1 MSILGNR
8 VLRKEDP
15 KFLTTGGVYV
25 DDLPLPGA
33 LHVVYVRST
42 MASARITGIDVA
54 EASAS
59 PGVVRVFTGA
69 DVDLA
74 PMAPSM
80 GLLNQQMLRHY
91 LATDRVRFVGEPIAA
106 IVADTRTQAVDAADL
121 VFVDYEPEPVVVD
134 QEAAAAGTTVLF
146 ADAGT
151 NTSMELSFGRSDDL
165 FDDCEVVIRQRIV
178 NQRVAPCP
186 LEVRAAA
193 AQWGEDGRLTQWATT
208 QGAHAVRGDLARMLE
223 IPEERIRVI
232 APDVGGGFGAKIGSY
247 PEEILLP
254 WMAKQLGRPL
264 KWVETRSE
272 SMMNLGHGRGQVQ
285 HVELGGTNDGR
296 ITAYRLTVLQDSG
309 AYPSTGSVLP
319 FMTRTMLTGVYDI
332 PKAEFNSRSVVTNT
346 TPTVAY
352 RGAGRPEA
360 TAAIERTVDLFAA
373 EIGMDPAEVRR
384 RNLIAKDR
392 FPFTTPVGTTYDIG
406 DYEKALDL
414 VLEAAGYQELR
425 AEQSRR
431 RAADERLQLGIGL
444 AVYVEITA
452 GPGAPAEYG
461 AVEVRPDGRVVVRS
475 GSSSHGQ
482 GHHTAFSMLVA
493 DRLGVDLADI
503 EVIQG
508 DTDVVPRG
516 QGTMG
521 SRSLQAGGVAVARAA
536 DQVVEKAK
544 AIAADLL
551 EANPDDVV
559 LDPAEARFHV
569 AGTPAVGRTW
579 AEVASA
585 AAEGGADLL
594 GAEVD
599 FQGVGPTYP
608 FGAHLVVVEV
618 DRDTGKVRV
627 ERIVAVDDA
636 GRILNPLLADGQVH
650 GGLAQGVAQAL
661 LEEVRYDLDG
671 NPITSNLADYAMISA
686 AELPSFER
694 ISMETPTPN
703 NELGAKGIGESGTIG
718 STPAVHNAV
727 LDALAPYGVVH
738 LDMPCT
744 PEKVWRALEGR
755 SAPAPAFAPPGG
767 AGLGSVPTGDGAGEA
782 GDLTEIPAL

>member
-8 VLRKEDP
+8 VVRKEDP

-25 DDLPLPGA
+25 DDLPLDGA

-42 MASARITGIDVA
+42 MASARLLSVDA
-54 EASAS
+54 SEARTA
-59 PGVVRVFTGA
+59 PGVVAVFTGN
-69 DVDLA
+69 DVDLD
-74 PMAPSM
+74 PIAPSM
-80 GLLNQQMLRHY
+80 GLLNQKMIRHW
-91 LATDRVRFVGEPIAA
+91 LATDRVRFVGEPVAA
-106 IVADTRTQAVDAADL
+106 IVAEERYQAADAAEL

-134 QEAAAAGTTVLF
+134 PEEAAAGTTLLF
-146 ADAGT
+146 PEAGT
-151 NTSMELSFGRSDDL
+151 NTSMELAFGRSDDL
-165 FDDCEVVIRQRIV
+165 FDGCDVVVRQRIV

-186 LEVRAAA
+186 LEVRAGAVR
-193 AQWGEDGRLTQWATT
+193 WGEDGRLTQWATT
-208 QGAHAVRGDLARMLE
+208 QGAHAVRGDLSRMLKLAE
-223 IPEERIRVI
+223 DQIRVI
-232 APDVGGGFGAKIGSY
+232 TPDVGGGFGAKIGIY
-247 PEEILLP
+247 PEEILLA
-254 WMAKQLGRPL
+254 WLSKQVGRPL

-272 SMMNLGHGRGQVQ
+272 SMMNLGHGRGQTQ
-285 HVELGGTNDGR
+285 HVEIGGTKDGKV
-296 ITAYRLTVLQDSG
+296 TAYRLTVLQDSG

-319 FMTRTMLTGVYDI
+319 FMTRTMLTGVYDV

-360 TAAIERTVDLFAA
+360 TAAIERAFDLFAA
-373 EIGMDPAEVRR
+373 EIGCDPADLRR
-384 RNLIAKDR
+384 KNLIAKDQ

-406 DYEKALDL
+406 DYERALDL
-414 VLEAAGYQELR
+414 VLEAAGYDQLR
-425 AEQSRR
+425 AEQQRR
-431 RAADERLQLGIGL
+431 RDAGDRRQLGIGM

-452 GPGAPAEYG
+452 GPGAPSEFG

-493 DRLGVDLADI
+493 DRLGVALEDI
-503 EVIQG
+503 DVIQG

-521 SRSLQAGGVAVARAA
+521 SRSLQAGGAAVARAA
-536 DQVVEKAK
+536 EQVVEKART
-544 AIAADLL
+544 IAADLL
-551 EANPDDVV
+551 EANVDDVV
-559 LDPAEARFHV
+559 LDTADGRFHV
-569 AGTPAVGRTW
+569 AGTPAVGKSW
-579 AEVASA
+579 PEVVA
-585 AAEGGADLL
+585 AAGADLL

-599 FQGVGPTYP
+599 YQGAGPTYP

-618 DRDTGKVRV
+618 DRDTGKVTV
-627 ERIVAVDDA
+627 ERVVAVDDA

-661 LEEVRYDLDG
+661 MEEVRYDPEG
-671 NPITSNLADYAMISA
+671 NPITSNLADYAFISA

-694 ISMETPTPN
+694 IMMETPTPN

-727 LDALAPYGVVH
+727 LDALAPFGVKH

-744 PEKVWRALEGR
+744 PEKVWRAINGLSE
-755 SAPAPAFAPPGG
+755 PAPAFAPPGG
-767 AGLGSVPTGDGAGEA
+767 AGLGSVPNATGDE
-782 GDLTEIPAL
+782 EIPAL

>member
-42 MASARITGIDVA
+42 MASARITGVDVE
-54 EASAS
+54 EARQA
-59 PGVVRVFTGA
+59 PGVVAVFTGQ

-74 PMAPSM
+74 PIAPSM
-80 GLLNQQMLRHY
+80 GLLNQQMLRDW
-91 LATDRVRFVGEPIAA
+91 LAKDRVRFVGEPVAA
-106 IVADTRTQAVDAADL
+106 IVAEERYQAADAAEL

-134 QEAAAAGTTVLF
+134 QEASAAGTALLF
-146 ADAGT
+146 PEVGN
-151 NTSMELSFGRSDDL
+151 NTSMELNFGRSEDL
-165 FDDCEVVIRQRIV
+165 FDGCEVVIRQRIV

-193 AQWGEDGRLTQWATT
+193 VQWGEDGRLTQWATT
-208 QGAHAVRGDLARMLE
+208 QGAHAVRGDLARMLQ
-223 IPEERIRVI
+223 IPEDRIRVI
-232 APDVGGGFGAKIGSY
+232 TPDVGGGFGAKIGIY
-247 PEEILLP
+247 PEEILLA
-254 WMAKQLGRPL
+254 WLSKQVGRPL

-285 HVELGGTNDGR
+285 HVELGGTRDGR

-360 TAAIERTVDLFAA
+360 TAAIERMVDLFAA
-373 EIGMDPAEVRR
+373 EIGLDPAEVRR

-406 DYEKALDL
+406 DYERALDL
-414 VLEAAGYQELR
+414 ALEAAGYDELR
-425 AEQSRR
+425 AEQRR
-431 RAADERLQLGIGL
+431 RREAEERLQLGIGI

-493 DRLGVDLADI
+493 DRLGVELDDV
-503 EVIQG
+503 EVVQG

-544 AIAADLL
+544 AVAADLL

-559 LDPAEARFHV
+559 LDTAEARFHV
-569 AGTPAVGRTW
+569 AGTPAVAKTW
-579 AEVASA
+579 AEVAA
-585 AAEGGADLL
+585 AAEGGLL

-599 FQGVGPTYP
+599 YQGVGPTYP

-661 LEEVRYDLDG
+661 LEEVRYDPDG
-671 NPITSNLADYAMISA
+671 NPITSNLADYAFISA

-694 ISMETPTPN
+694 IMMETPTPN

-727 LDALAPYGVVH
+727 LDALAPYGVKH

-744 PEKVWRALEGR
+744 PEKVWRALNGLVEPVKEFAA
-755 SAPAPAFAPPGG
+755 APVGG
-767 AGLGSVPTGDGAGEA
+767 VVPNATGDE
-782 GDLTEIPAL
+782 EIPAL

>member
-42 MASARITGIDVA
+42 MASARITGVDVE
-54 EASAS
+54 EARQA
-59 PGVVRVFTGA
+59 PGVVAVFTGQ

-74 PMAPSM
+74 PIAPSM
-80 GLLNQQMLRHY
+80 GLLNQQMLRDW
-91 LATDRVRFVGEPIAA
+91 LAKDRVRFVGEPVAA
-106 IVADTRTQAVDAADL
+106 IVAEERYQAADAAEL

-134 QEAAAAGTTVLF
+134 QEESAAGTALLF
-146 ADAGT
+146 PEVGN
-151 NTSMELSFGRSDDL
+151 NTSMELNFGRSDDL
-165 FDDCEVVIRQRIV
+165 FDGCEVVIRQRIV

-193 AQWGEDGRLTQWATT
+193 VQWGEDGRLTQWATT
-208 QGAHAVRGDLARMLE
+208 QGAHAVRGDLSRMLQ
-223 IPEERIRVI
+223 IPEDRIRVI
-232 APDVGGGFGAKIGSY
+232 TPDVGGGFGAKIGIY
-247 PEEILLP
+247 PEEILLA
-254 WMAKQLGRPL
+254 WLSKQVGRPL

-285 HVELGGTNDGR
+285 HVELGGTKDGR

-360 TAAIERTVDLFAA
+360 TAAIERAVDLFAA
-373 EIGMDPAEVRR
+373 ELGLDPAEVRR
-384 RNLIAKDR
+384 RNLIAKDK

-406 DYEKALDL
+406 DYERALDL
-414 VLEAAGYQELR
+414 ALEAAGYDELR
-425 AEQSRR
+425 AEQRR
-431 RAADERLQLGIGL
+431 RREADERLQLGIGI

-493 DRLGVDLADI
+493 DRLGVELDEI
-503 EVIQG
+503 EVVQG

-544 AIAADLL
+544 AVAADLL

-559 LDPAEARFHV
+559 LDTAEARFHV

-579 AEVASA
+579 AEVAA
-585 AAEGGADLL
+585 AAEGGLL

-599 FQGVGPTYP
+599 YQGVGPTYP

-661 LEEVRYDLDG
+661 LEEVRYDPDG
-671 NPITSNLADYAMISA
+671 NPITSNLADYAFISA

-694 ISMETPTPN
+694 IMMETPTPN

-727 LDALAPYGVVH
+727 LDALAPYGVKH

-744 PEKVWRALEGR
+744 PEKVWRALNGLAEPAKEFAA
-755 SAPAPAFAPPGG
+755 APVGG
-767 AGLGSVPTGDGAGEA
+767 VVPNATGDE
-782 GDLTEIPAL
+782 EIPAL